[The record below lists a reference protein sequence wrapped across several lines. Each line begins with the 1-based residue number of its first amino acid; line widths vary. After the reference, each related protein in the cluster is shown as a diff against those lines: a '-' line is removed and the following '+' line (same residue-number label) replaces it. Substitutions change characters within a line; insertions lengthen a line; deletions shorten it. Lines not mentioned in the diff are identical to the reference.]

1 MDSMEWFGI
10 MLVSYLI
17 SIWIVVILL
26 IMDIIGVVLFFAL
39 LAILTLILFIPFIK
53 IGGTDAYISNDT
65 LHIKA
70 PMVNLSIPLCTIT
83 QMEFRQEFK
92 PGLRMFG
99 YGGLKRGYGDF
110 TNDEFSSY
118 IYAGDSRI
126 PRFIVIRYG
135 KGKVTVFN
143 YKDTESTETLYHQIS
158 AGTDAG
164 PIISSD
170 TTGSKKRRSKNVKL
184 FVGFIVIGAIFI
196 AAIAIIMLSVGH
208 VDVSMD
214 DDSITIDA
222 TMMKKDIRY
231 DKIDHI
237 ELRDDF
243 NAGKRVGG
251 YSTPKFSTGNFKN
264 AEFGKYKLAIHKGVM
279 PVVVIYCLNGDVVV
293 FNTNDPDCTRAMAE
307 ELNGHLKADVK
318 LHDDPKLFLPSS
330 ACDEYL
336 ASSRIQLTY
345 T

>member
-10 MLVSYLI
+10 MLVSYLV

-26 IMDIIGVVLFFAL
+26 IMDIIEVVLFFAL

-53 IGGTDAYISNDT
+53 IGGTEAYISNDT

-92 PGLRMFG
+92 PGLRRFG

-164 PIISSD
+164 PIINSD

-243 NAGKRVGG
+243 NVGKRVGG

>member
-1 MDSMEWFGI
+1 M
-10 MLVSYLI
+10 
-17 SIWIVVILL
+17 
-26 IMDIIGVVLFFAL
+26 
-39 LAILTLILFIPFIK
+39 
-53 IGGTDAYISNDT
+53 
-65 LHIKA
+65 
-70 PMVNLSIPLCTIT
+70 
-83 QMEFRQEFK
+83 
-92 PGLRMFG
+92 
-99 YGGLKRGYGDF
+99 
-110 TNDEFSSY
+110 
-118 IYAGDSRI
+118 
-126 PRFIVIRYG
+126 IRYG